1 MIVRALFGNLVAR
14 ILTASRDGA
23 GDESRRV
30 ERVAQTVRNHGRKAE
45 INRLDYRPKFRYD
58 P

>member
-1 MIVRALFGNLVAR
+1 VARTLVKNVVIIRTLFGHLAAR

-30 ERVAQTVRNHGRKAE
+30 ERVAQTVRDHGRKAE
-45 INRLDYRPKFRYD
+45 IN
-58 P
+58 